1 MSRRRLASLLVVAVL
16 AAASPAPAQERAS
29 VAAQLFEAAA
39 AASARGDHAA
49 AATAFEQAY
58 RLGPR
63 GATIFNAALSWDSAG
78 KTERAADAY
87 AHALSHQD
95 LAADA
100 RERAEQRLAE
110 LRPSLGLLAIEAV
123 PGLTIDVAHVS
134 LAKAPLEVYV
144 LPGVYKVVIHDA
156 EGVLSEREMTVAAG
170 ARADLNL
177 VGQLQPRVREAPPPP
192 PQRDAQP
199 PSAAAKTAG
208 FVLLGTSA
216 LAAGAAIYLGVSALS
231 ARDDFV
237 DSGETDRDA
246 HDRAATLRT
255 LTNVAWVG
263 AGVLAATGGV
273 LLLVA
278 PSETAGGA
286 PTIHAALA
294 GSF

>member
-1 MSRRRLASLLVVAVL
+1 MSRRRLASLLVIAAL
-16 AAASPAPAQERAS
+16 ATPAPTHAQERAS

-87 AHALSHQD
+87 AHALSHEE
-95 LAADA
+95 LAPDA
-100 RERAEQRLAE
+100 RERAEQRIAE
-110 LRPSLGLLAIEAV
+110 LRPSLGLLAIETA
-123 PGLTIDVAHVS
+123 PGLSVDVAHVS

-144 LPGVYKVVIHDA
+144 LPGSYKVVIHDS
-156 EGVLSEREMTVAAG
+156 EGVLGQREVTVAAG
-170 ARADLNL
+170 QRADLDL
-177 VGQLQPRVREAPPPP
+177 VGELKPRVRETPPPP
-192 PQRDAQP
+192 RRDPPP
-199 PSAAAKTAG
+199 PSTATKTAG

-231 ARDDFV
+231 ARDEFV
-237 DSGETDRDA
+237 ESGETDREA

-273 LLLVA
+273 LVLVT
-278 PSETAGGA
+278 PSQSARGA
-286 PTIHAALA
+286 PAFHAAFA
-294 GSF
+294 RSF

>member
-1 MSRRRLASLLVVAVL
+1 MSRLASLLVVAAL
-16 AAASPAPAQERAS
+16 AITAPTSAQERAS

-63 GATIFNAALSWDSAG
+63 GATIFNAALSWEAAG

-100 RERAEQRLAE
+100 RERAEQRLTE
-110 LRPSLGLLAIEAV
+110 LRPSLGVLNIETV
-123 PGLTIDVAHVS
+123 PGLSVDVAHVA
-134 LAKAPLEVYV
+134 LAKAPLEVHL
-144 LPGVYKVVIHDA
+144 LPGRYKVVIHDA
-156 EGVLSEREMTVAAG
+156 EGVLGEREVTLAPG
-170 ARADLNL
+170 QRAELNL
-177 VGQLQPRVREAPPPP
+177 VGQLRPRVREAPAPPP
-192 PQRDAQP
+192 REPP
-199 PSAAAKTAG
+199 PSTTAKTTG

-216 LAAGAAIYLGVSALS
+216 LAAGAAVYLGVSALS
-231 ARDDFV
+231 ARDEFV

-263 AGVLAATGGV
+263 AGALAVTGGV

-278 PSETAGGA
+278 PSSSAGNEPGFQA
-286 PTIHAALA
+286 VVA

>member
-1 MSRRRLASLLVVAVL
+1 MSRLASLLVIALLAVA
-16 AAASPAPAQERAS
+16 APASAQERPS

-63 GATIFNAALSWDSAG
+63 GATIFNAALSWEAAD

-110 LRPSLGLLAIEAV
+110 LRPKLGLLSIEAV
-123 PGLTIDVAHVS
+123 PGLTVDVAHVA
-134 LAKAPLEVYV
+134 LGKAPLEVHL
-144 LPGVYKVVIHDA
+144 LPGSYKVVIHDS
-156 EGVLSEREMTVAAG
+156 EGVLGEREVTVAQG
-170 ARADLNL
+170 QRADLNL
-177 VGQLQPRVREAPPPP
+177 VGQFRPRVREAPQPPP
-192 PQRDAQP
+192 PRREP
-199 PSAAAKTAG
+199 PPTSTTTKTVG

-216 LAAGAAIYLGVSALS
+216 LAAGAAIYLGVNALS
-231 ARDDFV
+231 ARDEFV
-237 DSGETDRDA
+237 ESGETDRDA
-246 HDRAATLRT
+246 HDRAAALRT

-263 AGVLAATGGV
+263 AGALAATGGV

-278 PSETAGGA
+278 PSSSAGNT
-286 PTIHAALA
+286 PRFQAAVI

>member
-1 MSRRRLASLLVVAVL
+1 MSRLASLLVVAAL
-16 AAASPAPAQERAS
+16 AVTAPAAAQERAS

-63 GATIFNAALSWDSAG
+63 GATIFNAALSWEAAG

-100 RERAEQRLAE
+100 RERGEQRLTE
-110 LRPSLGLLAIEAV
+110 LRPSLALLRIETV
-123 PGLTIDVAHVS
+123 PGLSLEVAHVA
-134 LAKAPLEVYV
+134 LAKAPLEVHL
-144 LPGVYKVVIHDA
+144 LPGTYRVVIHDA
-156 EGVLSEREMTVAAG
+156 EGVLGEREITVTAG
-170 ARADLNL
+170 QRSDLNL
-177 VGQLQPRVREAPPPP
+177 VGQFRPRVRETPPPPAREPPPP
-192 PQRDAQP
+192 P
-199 PSAAAKTAG
+199 STTAKTTG

-231 ARDDFV
+231 ARDEFIE
-237 DSGETDRDA
+237 SGETDRDA

-263 AGVLAATGGV
+263 AGALAATGGV

-278 PSETAGGA
+278 PTSSAGRG
-286 PTIHAALA
+286 PGFQAAVA

>member
-1 MSRRRLASLLVVAVL
+1 MSRRLASLLV
-16 AAASPAPAQERAS
+16 AAAVAAGAPAHAQERPS

-87 AHALSHQD
+87 AHALSHDD

-110 LRPSLGLLAIEAV
+110 LRPSLGLLVIEAV
-123 PGLTIDVAHVS
+123 PGLTVDVAHVS

-144 LPGVYKVVIHDA
+144 LPGSYKVVIHDS
-156 EGVLSEREMTVAAG
+156 EGVLGEREMTVAPG
-170 ARADLNL
+170 ERAALNL
-177 VGQLQPRVREAPPPP
+177 VGQLEPREREAPPPAP
-192 PQRDAQP
+192 REPP
-199 PSAAAKTAG
+199 PSTAAKTTG

-231 ARDDFV
+231 ARDEFV
-237 DSGETDRDA
+237 ESGETDRDA

-278 PSETAGGA
+278 PSASARGTPAV
-286 PTIHAALA
+286 HAAFA